1 MDRDLNSAINILNW
15 GINEINTAGTAEI
28 YACGDISVGD
38 ILEDSSLDSYNI
50 SSHVSLKHEIISS
63 LEEAACSLDAR

>member
-1 MDRDLNSAINILNW
+1 MDRDLNASINIKNW

-28 YACGDISVGD
+28 YACGDISDGD

-50 SSHVSLKHEIISS
+50 SSHVSLKHGIISS
-63 LEEAACSLDAR
+63 LEEAARLKNAR